1 MKRIAVLAA
10 AIGVVGLAVGMIVPT
25 ATGDTR
31 GGRTFRVVEKFDELT
46 FVDTGSEGPSL
57 GDALVF
63 HANLRK
69 QGNKVGH
76 SGGVCTLTSLEEG
89 AAGEFQC
96 NATFWFENGQI
107 TVQGLL
113 QPTGRFPELFV
124 IPVTGGSGAYQ
135 AASGELHESQESE
148 TRSVLRFHLDT

>member
-1 MKRIAVLAA
+1 MKRLVVLAA
-10 AIGVVGLAVGMIVPT
+10 AIGVVGSAVGMIVPAT
-25 ATGDTR
+25 AGDT
-31 GGRTFRVVEKFDELT
+31 GSGPSFRVVEKFDELT
-46 FVDTGSEGPSL
+46 FVDAGDEGPSL

-63 HANLRK
+63 HANLLK
-69 QGNKVGH
+69 KGKKVGH

-96 NATFWFENGQI
+96 NATYWFESGQI
-107 TVQGLL
+107 TVQSLL
-113 QPTGRFPELFV
+113 QPTGKFPELFV

-135 AASGELHESQESE
+135 GAGGELKESQQSE